1 MFSYVNR
8 KNITYYLHMR
18 RTVAGRTVYV
28 MTRSSA
34 DALQIVPPGMEIV
47 EKFTVQRMGYSGAG
61 GWRFV
66 ARVSLQ
72 EALRAYLPR
81 LGKPSFFEM

>member
-18 RTVAGRTVYV
+18 RTAAGKTVYV
-28 MTRSSA
+28 MTRSST
-34 DALQIVPPGMEIV
+34 DALETVPPGMEIV
-47 EKFTVQRMGYSGAG
+47 EKFTVERMGYSGMG

-66 ARVSLQ
+66 ALVSLQ
-72 EALRAYLPR
+72 EAVRTYLPT
-81 LGKPSFFEM
+81 LGKPSFFDM